1 MAAMSM
7 QRVIVH
13 GRVQGVNF
21 RSFVMDKAIA
31 LDVEG
36 WVRNLPDGTVEA
48 FFCGPQ
54 PQVLAMLDFCRTGP
68 RFSHVTKVDTLPA
81 NSGDLRLRRPG
92 ERFSRLG

>member
-48 FFCGPQ
+48 FFSGPQ
-54 PQVLAMLDFCRTGP
+54 SQVEAMVDSCRTGP
-68 RFSHVTKVDTLPA
+68 RFAHVTKVDMLGA
-81 NSGDLRLRRPG
+81 NSDDLRLRRPG